1 MKYEF
6 MGILKPFLPE
16 DVRVKLQEEI
26 KKKFRDVGGEVIDE
40 DIWGKRHLSYK
51 IKGHEEGYYILY
63 NVEIPK
69 GKLDSVIKE
78 LRTESDLLRYVFV
91 TLEAKG

>member
-16 DVRVKLQEEI
+16 DVRVKLQENI
-26 KKKFRDVGGEVIDE
+26 KKRIGDVGGSIIDE
-40 DIWGKRHLSYK
+40 DIWGKRHLAYK

-63 NVEIPK
+63 NIELPK
-69 GKLDSVIKE
+69 GKLDEIIRE
-78 LRTESDLLRYVFV
+78 LRTENDLLRYIFV
-91 TLEAKG
+91 KVEV